1 MSNRRSSAS
10 PKTVRQIGA
19 RSSEDGFTLIEV
31 MIALAIL
38 GTSLFVLLDMHY
50 NAVQVQTRLD
60 NEVRVRNLLSLA
72 SGISEVEVAA
82 GNLSGSE
89 EFGDRYP
96 GWGYSFDAEEF
107 DSSSSSSSSS
117 NTVSPAFPGLYYVV
131 VKVHDADKVE
141 YNLEYYTVVRTQV
154 TAQGNPDD
162 DDDTGGTGS
171 GGPGSGGTGSGG
183 AGGGGT
189 GGGGIGSGGG
199 GN

>member
-1 MSNRRSSAS
+1 MSNRR
-10 PKTVRQIGA
+10 TRHLGN
-19 RSSEDGFTLIEV
+19 EGFTLIEI

-50 NAVQVQTRLD
+50 NAVQVQTRLE

-82 GNLSGSE
+82 GNLNGSE

-96 GWGYSFDAEEF
+96 GWSYAFEAEELEASTSR
-107 DSSSSSSSSS
+107 SSG
-117 NTVSPAFPGLYYVV
+117 NTASPAFPGLYYVV
-131 VKVHDADKVE
+131 VKVQDPDKLE
-141 YNLEYYTVVRTQV
+141 HSLEYYTVVRTQV